1 MKRFA
6 PQCKALCLAALL
18 SPLLLATAC
27 GGGYTI
33 DYLYSTNA
41 HSNAPGGPGSIYS
54 YSVNNQTGG
63 LNSVSHSTAAQVTPV
78 AAVASPN
85 QSNLYVV
92 NQGSNSVQTFT
103 INTSNGTLNTGTGT
117 PTAGTLPT
125 AVAIDQANKFLFVTD
140 TYAPGYSS
148 SNPGPGDLDVYAINS
163 NGSLGTPGSCG
174 VGAANPSGVGC
185 YYTVGYSPM
194 GVNVLV
200 NEANVY
206 VTNQA
211 SSSITGFVLGTNGGL
226 TAPSTTPAGV
236 EPSAIA
242 SDPHSLF
249 VYVTDYV
256 QNVVFGF
263 TIGTNGVLTPTTWQ
277 AVNTDKGPLG
287 ITIDPRGKYMYV
299 SNYNSA
305 DISPYTLNM
314 ANGQPSAIATGTATG
329 TYGTGAGPLCI
340 AIEPVRGL
348 YLYVANY
355 FDPSIGGFKLNT
367 STGELSA
374 VQNQPFVTGGE
385 ATCIA
390 ISGHGSVPVL
400 GTP

>member
-1 MKRFA
+1 MTRFA
-6 PQCKALCLAALL
+6 TCITRFAALL
-18 SPLLLATAC
+18 SPVLFLTAC

-41 HSNAPGGPGSIYS
+41 HSSTTGGPGGVYS

-63 LNSVSHSTAAQVTPV
+63 LNTIASNTAAQVTPI

-85 QSNLYVV
+85 QANLYVA
-92 NQGSNSVQTFT
+92 NQGSNTVQTFT
-103 INTSNGTLNTGTGT
+103 INKSNGTLSGATSTK
-117 PTAGTLPT
+117 TAGTLPT
-125 AVAIDQANKFLFVTD
+125 AIAIDQANKFLFVTD
-140 TYAPGYSS
+140 TYAPGFSS
-148 SNPGPGDLDVYAINS
+148 SSPGPGDLDVYAINS

-174 VGAANPSGVGC
+174 VGVAIPGGVGC

-200 NEANVY
+200 SEANVY
-206 VTNQA
+206 VTNQG
-211 SSSITGFVLGTNGGL
+211 SSSITGFVLGTSGGL
-226 TAPSTTPAGV
+226 TAPSNTPAGV

-256 QNVVFGF
+256 QNQVFGF
-263 TIGTNGVLTPTTWQ
+263 TIGTAGVLTPATWQ
-277 AVNTDKGPLG
+277 AVPADKGPLG

-314 ANGQPSAIATGTATG
+314 ANGQPTAIATGTATG
-329 TYGTGAGPLCI
+329 TYGVGAGPLCLG
-340 AIEPVRGL
+340 IEPVRGR

-355 FDPSIGGFKLNT
+355 FDPSIGGFRLNT
-367 STGELSA
+367 STGQLSA
-374 VQNQPFVTGGE
+374 VQNQPFVTGSE
-385 ATCIA
+385 VTCIA
-390 ISGHGSVPVL
+390 ISGHGAVPVL